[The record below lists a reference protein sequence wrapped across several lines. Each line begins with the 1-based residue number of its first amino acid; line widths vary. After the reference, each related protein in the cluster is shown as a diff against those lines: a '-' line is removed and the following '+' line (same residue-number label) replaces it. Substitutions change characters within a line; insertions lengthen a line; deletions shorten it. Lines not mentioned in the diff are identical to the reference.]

1 MDQESFNDKFRRRT
15 KALALAIIK
24 LLSPIK
30 YSDAVG
36 VLRKQIIRSGT
47 SIASNF
53 RAYSRG
59 RSEKERY
66 AKICIVVEEA
76 DETLFWLE
84 MLVEANL
91 IPKKETIEIEAAALE
106 ILKVMSGHK
115 KRLSQ
120 NLQ

>member
-15 KALALAIIK
+15 KSLALAIIK
-24 LLSPIK
+24 LVSPIK
-30 YSDAVG
+30 YSDEVG

-47 SIASNF
+47 SVASNF

-84 MLVEANL
+84 MLVEADL
-91 IPKKETIEIEAAALE
+91 IPKYKTVEIENETLE
-106 ILKVMSGHK
+106 ILKVMSGYK

-120 NLQ
+120 CLQ